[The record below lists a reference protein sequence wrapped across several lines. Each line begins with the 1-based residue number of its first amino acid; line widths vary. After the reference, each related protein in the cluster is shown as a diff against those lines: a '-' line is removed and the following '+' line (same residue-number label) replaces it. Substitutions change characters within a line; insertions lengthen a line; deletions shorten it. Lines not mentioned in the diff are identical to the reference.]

1 MSSKIRAI
9 LFDAGNTLLY
19 PQLDPLVQDLETR
32 GFPASVEDF
41 YAAERAGKLKLDEWM
56 WPQIRA
62 RQVAPGT
69 DRYYWSAYFEMLMDQ
84 IHAPAETQPELIHT
98 LREGFR
104 DIRTWSRVFPETA
117 PFLDELRKKGYRL
130 GVISNSVG
138 TVEEQLGRAGLG
150 QYFEFVLDS
159 AIVGIEKP
167 NPRIFEMALK
177 QTSVEPNEAVFVGDT
192 YSTDIGG
199 AQLAGLRGILLDR
212 VGAYPNAECPRFGSL
227 SEMSFDAPGS

>member
-9 LFDAGNTLLY
+9 FFDAGNTLLY
-19 PQLDPLVQDLETR
+19 PQLDPLVQDLKTR
-32 GFPASVEDF
+32 GFPASIEDF
-41 YAAERAGKLKLDEWM
+41 HAAERAGKLKLDEWL

-84 IHAPAETQPELIHT
+84 IHAPAEAQPELIHG

-117 PFLDELRKKGYRL
+117 LFLDELLKKGYRL

-167 NPRIFEMALK
+167 DPRIFEMAL
-177 QTSVEPNEAVFVGDT
+177 TRANVEPNEAVFVGDT

-199 AQLAGLRGILLDR
+199 AQQAGLGGILLDR
-212 VGAYPNAECPRFGSL
+212 VGAYPNAEGPRLTSL
-227 SEMSFDAPGS
+227 SEMSFDAMFV